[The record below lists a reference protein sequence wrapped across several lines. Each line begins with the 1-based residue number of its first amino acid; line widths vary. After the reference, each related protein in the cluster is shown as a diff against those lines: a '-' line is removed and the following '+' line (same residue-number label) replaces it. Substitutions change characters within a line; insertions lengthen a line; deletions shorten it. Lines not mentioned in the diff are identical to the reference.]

1 MSTYMS
7 YQYLNNTNQR
17 DAAMNTNEFS
27 ISIKHN
33 GQTYF
38 ATGKTGTNIKTGIRV
53 AEMESD
59 DCHRI
64 WIDANN
70 RVYAD

>member
-1 MSTYMS
+1 
-7 YQYLNNTNQR
+7 
-17 DAAMNTNEFS
+17 MNANEFS

-33 GQTYF
+33 GQTYS

-53 AEMESD
+53 GEMESD